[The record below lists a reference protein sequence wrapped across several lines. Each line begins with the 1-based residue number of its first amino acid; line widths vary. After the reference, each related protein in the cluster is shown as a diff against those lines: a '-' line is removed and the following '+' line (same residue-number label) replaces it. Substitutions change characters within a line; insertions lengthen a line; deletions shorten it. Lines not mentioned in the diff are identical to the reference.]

1 MMIKYKEGLG
11 KKEWFK
17 WWPWFIV
24 AANIMIANVSDMES
38 ALAAFSITGD
48 FSLVLGGHPT
58 KAYSSTAD
66 GGTL

>member
-1 MMIKYKEGLG
+1 MIKYEWGLG
-11 KKEWFK
+11 KKAWFK

-48 FSLVLGGHPT
+48 FSGAWWASNEGVFIYGGWWN
-58 KAYSSTAD
+58 
-66 GGTL
+66 L